1 MENIEYLAKKAYEN
15 WQLAKNYFNFAAEE
29 QLVYFSALHLEAE
42 KNKFMYML
50 KRAQDAGEKQKVS
63 LKG

>member
-15 WQLAKNYFNFAAEE
+15 WRLAKNYFNFASEE
-29 QLVYFSALHLEAE
+29 QLVYFSALYLEAE

-50 KRAQDAGEKQKVS
+50 KRAQEAQEKQKVS